1 MTAGAQQVTPVVPT
15 GLTALPVSPTEIDL
29 SWTDTPSETG
39 FRLERSTDGVAFTPL
54 MTLAASV
61 TTYADTSVSGSAAY
75 YYRVVG
81 LYGTTESAASSVASS
96 APLQPPAAPAN
107 LAANPISPTRI
118 NLSWSDVAGE
128 TGYRI
133 EQSIDGVNFLPIGT
147 TLTGVTTYSD
157 MTVSASS
164 SYSYRVF
171 ATNAAGD
178 SLASNVAQA
187 NTPALPTPPA
197 APDTLVATTV
207 NYQRIDLSWAD
218 NSNNETG
225 FIIERSTDGVNFSPL
240 MTTAANATSYSDTS
254 SMTLSTTYSYRVRAT
269 NAAGD
274 SANSAIAS
282 AATPATLPVPAAA
295 SNLVATLVNYQRID
309 LSWTDNANNET
320 GYKIERSTDGV
331 NFTLLTTVAAGATSY
346 SDTSA
351 LALATT
357 YSYRVRA
364 TDSFGDSDNSNVSSA
379 TTPAT
384 PPAPAAAN
392 NLAATTIS
400 SSRID
405 LVWSD
410 NATNETGYKIE
421 RSTDGVNYSVIATIA
436 ANSTNYSDTVGLS
449 ASTKYYYA
457 VVATNA
463 GGDSSL
469 SNISSATTSTPTG
482 LPAGFTSADIGPV
495 GLSGSATYSNGTY
508 TVQGAGADIYANSD
522 AFQFVYQQMSG
533 DGTIIARV
541 ASLTNVDANDKG
553 GLMIRNSLA
562 SNAAE
567 ASVVVTPSNGIKFLR
582 RTGAGGSTSS
592 TTVNSLK
599 APYWLKLVRSGSTFT
614 SYYSANGTSWTMI
627 GSQSISMGTT
637 VYVGL
642 VVTAHKTTAL
652 ATATFDNVSVG

>member
-1 MTAGAQQVTPVVPT
+1 
-15 GLTALPVSPTEIDL
+15 
-29 SWTDTPSETG
+29 
-39 FRLERSTDGVAFTPL
+39 
-54 MTLAASV
+54 
-61 TTYADTSVSGSAAY
+61 
-75 YYRVVG
+75 
-81 LYGTTESAASSVASS
+81 
-96 APLQPPAAPAN
+96 
-107 LAANPISPTRI
+107 
-118 NLSWSDVAGE
+118 
-128 TGYRI
+128 
-133 EQSIDGVNFLPIGT
+133 
-147 TLTGVTTYSD
+147 

-164 SYSYRVF
+164 SSSYRVF

-187 NTPALPTPPA
+187 ITPALPTPPA
-197 APDTLVATTV
+197 APDTLVATTI

-240 MTTAANATSYSDTS
+240 TTTAANETSYSDTS
-254 SMTLSTTYSYRVRAT
+254 PMTLSTTYYYRVRAT

-274 SANSAIAS
+274 SDNSAIAS
-282 AATPATLPVPAAA
+282 ATTPATLPVPAAA

-346 SDTSA
+346 SDTSS

-364 TDSFGDSDNSNVSSA
+364 TNSFGDSDNSNVSSA

-392 NLAATTIS
+392 NLLATAIS

-421 RSTDGVNYSVIATIA
+421 RSTDGANFTVIATIA

-463 GGDSSL
+463 GGDSSF
-469 SNISSATTSTPTG
+469 SNISSATTSPSTS
-482 LPAGFTSADIGPV
+482 LPAGWTSADIGPV
-495 GLSGSATYSNGTY
+495 GLSGGATYSNGTY
-508 TVQGAGADIYANSD
+508 TVCWCRARIFTTPATRSNS
-522 AFQFVYQQMSG
+522 
-533 DGTIIARV
+533 
-541 ASLTNVDANDKG
+541 
-553 GLMIRNSLA
+553 
-562 SNAAE
+562 
-567 ASVVVTPSNGIKFLR
+567 
-582 RTGAGGSTSS
+582 
-592 TTVNSLK
+592 
-599 APYWLKLVRSGSTFT
+599 
-614 SYYSANGTSWTMI
+614 
-627 GSQSISMGTT
+627 SIN
-637 VYVGL
+637 
-642 VVTAHKTTAL
+642 K
-652 ATATFDNVSVG
+652 